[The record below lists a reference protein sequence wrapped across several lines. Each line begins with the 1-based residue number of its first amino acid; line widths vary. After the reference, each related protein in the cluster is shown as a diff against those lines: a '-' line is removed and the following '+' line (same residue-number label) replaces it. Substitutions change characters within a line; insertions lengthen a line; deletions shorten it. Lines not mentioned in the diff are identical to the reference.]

1 MQQSFIP
8 PWESGEVLQ
17 GIPTGT
23 SHAKGRSDLAHR
35 TEENLRP
42 HMKVRRDAFVA
53 HYLETFDKSKAG
65 TLAGI
70 PAASLS
76 QQVNDLW
83 HEPYVQQQI
92 LAGIKKIEET
102 DLITRNVVICG
113 LLKEANNSC
122 TGSSH
127 AARVGAWD
135 KLAKILGMEI
145 TKTEITT
152 PTGVN
157 LSVSIAK

>member
-1 MQQSFIP
+1 MHFIP
-8 PWESGEVLQ
+8 PWESGEVLL
-17 GIPTGT
+17 GIPQGT
-23 SHAKGRSDLAHR
+23 SHAKGRTDLASR

-42 HMKVRRDAFVA
+42 HMKERRDLFVK

-70 PAASLS
+70 PHASLS

-83 HEPYVQQQI
+83 HEPYVQQEI
-92 LAGIKKIEET
+92 LKGIAKIEET
-102 DLITRNVVICG
+102 ELITRNKVICG
-113 LLKEANNSC
+113 LLKEANFSAP
-122 TGSSH
+122 GASH

-157 LSVSIAK
+157 LSVTIAK